1 MPADTPQA
9 LAAEAPAVELHDV
22 WFSYDGPPVLRA
34 ASLRVDAGEFV
45 SMIGPNGG
53 GKTTLVRLLLG
64 LLSPDRGRV
73 RVFGHAPERARSL
86 VGYVPQYA
94 RFDPRF
100 PVNVRDVV
108 LMGRLGRT
116 SRVGPFRRADRRA
129 AAEAM
134 DEVGLAR
141 LARRPFEALSGGQRQ
156 LALIAR
162 ALAGQPRLLLLDEPT
177 SNLDVRVQSEF
188 YDLLVA
194 LSRRMTVLLVSHDV
208 GFVTRA
214 VSKVACIRQT
224 IAVHPTAEV
233 TGEMMR
239 SLYGHDVQ
247 AVRHDHDLG
256 PAGERPAGP
265 GAADPEEA
273 P

>member
-1 MPADTPQA
+1 MNAQRPQA
-9 LAAEAPAVELHDV
+9 EEAPVVELDDV
-22 WFSYDGPPVLRA
+22 WFSYDGTPVLRA

-45 SMIGPNGG
+45 SVIGPNGG

-64 LLSPDRGRV
+64 LLRPGRGRV
-73 RVFGHAPERARSL
+73 RVFGQVPERARSL

-116 SRVGPFRRADRRA
+116 RRAGPFRRADRRA
-129 AAEAM
+129 AADAM
-134 DEVGLAR
+134 GEVGLAD

-162 ALAGQPRLLLLDEPT
+162 ALAGEPHLLLLDEPT

-214 VSKVACIRQT
+214 VSKVVCVRQT
-224 IAVHPTAEV
+224 LAVHPTAEV

-239 SLYGHDVQ
+239 SLYGHDLQ
-247 AVRHDHDLG
+247 AVRHDHALG
-256 PAGERPAGP
+256 PAGERPARPHAAGP
-265 GAADPEEA
+265 EDVP
-273 P
+273 

>member
-1 MPADTPQA
+1 MAD
-9 LAAEAPAVELHDV
+9 AARETARAAGPVVEVEDL
-22 WFSYDGPPVLRA
+22 WFAYNGQPVLR
-34 ASLRVDAGEFV
+34 DV
-45 SMIGPNGG
+45 SMEIPRGELVSVVGPNGG
-53 GKTTLVRLLLG
+53 GKTTLLKLMLG
-64 LLSPDRGRV
+64 LLRPDRGTIRV
-73 RVFGHAPERARSL
+73 LGLPPHRARPR
-86 VGYVPQYA
+86 VGYTPQHA
-94 RFDPRF
+94 RFDPSF
-100 PVNVRDVV
+100 PASVLDVV